1 MCLHSVLKQVHRQV
15 VVIFMRKSFLFLS
28 NRATQL
34 DAMCKN
40 MISYF
45 STSNLPLYLEDFSSL
60 KDLMNMQLFFHTGA
74 GMGSMILLNGCH
86 LPGLTSWLN
95 GTENLIQCVWCVDSC
110 SPTVLFKWDKGEMLA
125 HIWYRYNHCRW
136 TSFLVCDWINPWM
149 YNPQI

>member
-60 KDLMNMQLFFHTGA
+60 KDLMNIQLFFHTGG
-74 GMGSMILLNGCH
+74 GMGSMIPLNGYH
-86 LPGLTSWLN
+86 LPGLTSWLD
-95 GTENLIQCVWCVDSC
+95 GTENLIQCVWTVALPLSYSSETRGKCWHIFGTDITIVD
-110 SPTVLFKWDKGEMLA
+110 E
-125 HIWYRYNHCRW
+125 
-136 TSFLVCDWINPWM
+136 LVSWFAIG
-149 YNPQI
+149 